1 LANRDTFSEA
11 EEMTLKI
18 HTITERQKRGAPA
31 VLDLRDPSLYI
42 NRELSYIEFNR
53 RVLYECQ
60 GNHPLLERV
69 KFLAI
74 FGSNL
79 DEFFMVRVSGLKQQ
93 MMLGITTG
101 PADGLLPR
109 EQLAAIH
116 KTLTHLFAQA
126 KAFWRDQ
133 LHPELQAAGI
143 HILNYSELSSKQ
155 KARLQDYF
163 EEEIF
168 PVLTPL
174 ATDPARP
181 FPHISN
187 LSLNLATLLRN
198 PVTKQTHFAR
208 LKVPPSLP
216 RLVPLRPFDPDD
228 LTAPTTQKFV
238 WLEQVIAANL
248 DRLFTGMEIVASCPF
263 RVTRNAAVEIQEE
276 EADDLLLTMQDNLKR
291 RQFGNVVRLEID
303 DSMPDDMRLML
314 IDNLE
319 VDAYDVY
326 MTDGPLGLSNLW
338 ELHQVDRPDLKDTP
352 FQAHVPVSFRSSN
365 DIFTTLRQ
373 HDVLLH
379 HPYDSFLPVAKLV
392 ETAAEDPDVLAIKMT
407 LYRVGPNPPIVHA
420 LTKARENNKQV
431 AVLVELKAR
440 FDEASNIHWANAL
453 EEAGV
458 HVVYGLIG
466 LKVHCKVLL
475 IVRRERDG
483 IRRYVHLATG
493 NYNTETAR
501 VYTDIGFMSS
511 DLELGADAS
520 DLFNFLTGYSRQE
533 SYRKFLVA
541 PVNMRQQLLKFI
553 ERETEY
559 GPRGRIIFKCNAI
572 VDPEMIRAL
581 YQASQ
586 AGVKIDLLVRS
597 ICCLR
602 PGLPGISD
610 NIQVMSIVGRFLEHS
625 RIYYFHNR
633 GTPDLFLGS
642 ADLMPRNLDRR
653 VEILFPVE
661 DPDLR
666 RDVLEKI
673 LAVYLRDTAQGHAL
687 QTDGSYVARTTL
699 QNDGEAAFDSQRWLL
714 GQGQEDGGSIHP
726 LARSK
731 NGRVQRGDRKSN
743 RNKRNT

>member
-1 LANRDTFSEA
+1 
-11 EEMTLKI
+11 MTLEMEAI
-18 HTITERQKRGAPA
+18 SEVQKKGAPA
-31 VLDLRDPSLYI
+31 VVDLRDPSLYI
-42 NRELSYIEFNR
+42 NRELSHIEFNR

-60 GNHPLLERV
+60 GDHPLLERV

-93 MMLGITTG
+93 MMLGITTW

-126 KAFWRDQ
+126 KSFWRDQ
-133 LHPELQAAGI
+133 LHPELHAAGI

-155 KARLQDYF
+155 KTRLRDYF

-187 LSLNLATLLRN
+187 LSLNLAALLSD
-198 PVTKQTHFAR
+198 PVTRQTHFAR

-228 LTAPTTQKFV
+228 LSAPTTQKFV

-248 DRLFTGMEIVASCPF
+248 DRLFTGMEIVASYPF
-263 RVTRNAAVEIQEE
+263 RVTRNADVEIQEE

-303 DSMPDDMRLML
+303 DSMPAEMRNML
-314 IDNLE
+314 IENLE
-319 VDAYDVY
+319 VGAYDVY
-326 MTDGPLGLSNLW
+326 ITNGPLGLSNLL
-338 ELHQVDRPDLKDTP
+338 ELHNVDRPDLKDRP
-352 FQAHVPVSFRSSN
+352 FHANVPISLRSSN
-365 DIFTTLRQ
+365 DIFATLRQ
-373 HDVLLH
+373 HNVLLH
-379 HPYDSFLPVAKLV
+379 HPYDSFLPVADLV

-407 LYRVGPNPPIVHA
+407 LYRVGPNPPIVQA

-440 FDEASNIHWANAL
+440 FDEASNIRWANAL

-483 IRRYVHLATG
+483 IRRYVHLSSG

-553 ERETEY
+553 ARETEH
-559 GPRGRIIFKCNAI
+559 GPRGRILIKCNAI
-572 VDPEMIRAL
+572 VDAEIIRAL
-581 YQASQ
+581 YHASQ
-586 AGVKIDLLVRS
+586 AGVKIDLLVRG

-625 RIYYFHNR
+625 RIYYFHNQ
-633 GTPDLFLGS
+633 GTPDLYMGS

-653 VEILFPVE
+653 VEVLFPVE

-666 RDVLEKI
+666 RDILEKI
-673 LAVYLRDTAQGHAL
+673 LAVYLRDTAQSHVL
-687 QTDGSYVARTTL
+687 QTDGSYIARVTL
-699 QNDGEAAFDSQRWLL
+699 ESDGEVPFNSQRWLL
-714 GQGQEDGGSIHP
+714 REGDDGDGSIHV
-726 LARSK
+726 LAYSK
-731 NGRVQRGDRKSN
+731 NGGVQKGGQKRGRS
-743 RNKRNT
+743 KRNA